1 MQQPLADNVFAFR
14 RVRARRS
21 VARVALRFLE
31 GVPAFL
37 GSAG

>member
-1 MQQPLADNVFAFR
+1 MQQPLADNVFALR
-14 RVRARRS
+14 RVRACRF
-21 VARVALRFLE
+21 AACATLRFLE